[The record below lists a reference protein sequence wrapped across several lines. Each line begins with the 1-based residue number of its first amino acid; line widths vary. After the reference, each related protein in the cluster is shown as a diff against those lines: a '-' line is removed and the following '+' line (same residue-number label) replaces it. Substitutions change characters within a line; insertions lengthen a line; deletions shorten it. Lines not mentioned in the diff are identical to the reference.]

1 VDGMTIS
8 HLTMLTKTSHF
19 LQKNS
24 ITILV
29 PKT

>member
-1 VDGMTIS
+1 MTIS